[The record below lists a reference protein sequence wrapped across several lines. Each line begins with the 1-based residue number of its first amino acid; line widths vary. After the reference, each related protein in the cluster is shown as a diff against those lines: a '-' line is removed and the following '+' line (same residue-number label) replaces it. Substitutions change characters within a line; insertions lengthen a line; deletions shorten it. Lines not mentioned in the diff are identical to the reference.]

1 MAKTGFW
8 LRKAQGK
15 LAGTTIYQDGNGN
28 TVQREIVAPKN
39 PRTEAQLIQRILM
52 HTVMQAYSKMKSI
65 CNHSFENVTSG
76 TKCMQTF
83 LKRNL
88 NFAREKVSQMQSEGV
103 SFYDIYNFAPLG
115 NNGFV
120 LNQYLL
126 STGSLPQI
134 FTNFSPEAT
143 GLSFVPAIK
152 VNTYQGV
159 IDALGLKRGDQLTFI
174 TIEGPNTV
182 LGQNEFKYSR
192 VILDPT
198 NADGSQAPLSTPF
211 IVDHAVNAPS
221 VRNKGAEHLY
231 FGAIDNIATTGIS
244 FRNTIDAN
252 TVLGSAVIAS
262 RKEGND
268 WLRST
273 ARLNYVANIGQVY
286 SLGECLETA
295 KNGISIVSENPYYL
309 NNAGQGDSEAVE
321 ASGSDAV
328 DPQVTSVAYDSY
340 GDGANNHY
348 VTMVPGMLN
357 AITGADGI
365 GHAID
370 IKIVFANGSA
380 GGKLRIVDATDNNST
395 VITETIPNT
404 NVYEW
409 PWNQQ
414 QHGLHQFKLYVG
426 VDEESLAY
434 ANYSWEFRANDGEGG
449 ADIRP

>member
-28 TVQREIVAPKN
+28 TVQREIVTPKN

-83 LKRNL
+83 MKRNL
-88 NFAREKVSQMQSEGV
+88 FFAREKVSQMQGEGV
-103 SFYDIYNFAPLG
+103 SFYDIYNFTPLG
-115 NNGFV
+115 TSGLV

-134 FTNFSPEAT
+134 FTSFSTDAT
-143 GLSFVPAIK
+143 GLAFIPSCK

-159 IDALGLKRGDQLTFI
+159 IDALGLQRGDQLTFI

-211 IVDHAVNAPS
+211 IVNNAVNAPS
-221 VRNKGAEHLY
+221 VRNKGTEHLY
-231 FGAIDNIATTGIS
+231 FGDVTNIATTGIS
-244 FRNTIDAN
+244 FRNTIDAI

-262 RKEGND
+262 RKDGND

-273 ARLNYVANIGQVY
+273 ARLNYVANVGQVY
-286 SLGECLETA
+286 SLGECLEAA
-295 KNGISIVSENPYYL
+295 KNGISIVTENPYYL

-321 ASGSDAV
+321 ASGSEAV
-328 DPQVTSVAYDSY
+328 DPQVTSVAYDVS
-340 GDGANNHY
+340 GDGSNP
-348 VTMVPGMLN
+348 VVMVPGSTNNIQMSGEQ
-357 AITGADGI
+357 TDTC
-365 GHAID
+365 D
-370 IKIVFANGSA
+370 IIINFAPGSA
-380 GGKLRIVDATDNNST
+380 GGKLRIVDEDGNPETP

-404 NVYEW
+404 NTYTW
-409 PWNQQ
+409 PWAGA
-414 QHGLHQFKLYVG
+414 QHMWHTFKLYVG
-426 VDEESLAY
+426 TDEDNLEY
-434 ANYSWEFRANDGEGG
+434 ANYKWGFVVSGQG
-449 ADIRP
+449 ADVRP